1 MINQEELLGCTSQI
15 NQSNLEDL

>member
-1 MINQEELLGCTSQI
+1 MISQEELLGCTSKI